1 VSSRAWQFRVQDII
15 NAVNSIEQRTAK
27 MTYKE
32 FAANE
37 IVVKSVLYD
46 FIIIGEASRNIPPEI
61 QSCYVQIPW
70 RLMNDMRNIVAH
82 EYFQVNL
89 MLTWRTI
96 QNNLSPLKLQLLDLL
111 ENEIGNKSS
120 NIE

>member
-1 VSSRAWQFRVQDII
+1 VSSRAWQFRVQDIV
-15 NAVNSIEQRTAK
+15 NAVNSIEQHTAK
-27 MTYKE
+27 MTYEE

-46 FIIIGEASRNIPPEI
+46 FIIIGEASRNIPAEI
-61 QSCYVQIPW
+61 QSCYAQIPW

-96 QNNLSPLKLQLLDLL
+96 QNNLSPLRLQLLDLL

>member
-1 VSSRAWQFRVQDII
+1 MSSRAWQFRVRDII

-27 MTYKE
+27 MTYEE

-37 IVVKSVLYD
+37 TVVKSVLYD
-46 FIIIGEASRNIPPEI
+46 FIIIGEASRNIPAEI
-61 QSCYVQIPW
+61 QSRYAQIPW
-70 RLMNDMRNIVAH
+70 RLASDMRNIVAH

-89 MLTWRTI
+89 LLTWRTI

-111 ENEIGNKSS
+111 ENENEDKS
-120 NIE
+120 